1 MPLWGIKVMF
11 KVVTFFLLAHV
22 WPKWVIFNKC
32 IKVNMRRLEI
42 FVIVDDFGKHVLLIN
57 MTMKKMTVY

>member
-1 MPLWGIKVMF
+1 MF